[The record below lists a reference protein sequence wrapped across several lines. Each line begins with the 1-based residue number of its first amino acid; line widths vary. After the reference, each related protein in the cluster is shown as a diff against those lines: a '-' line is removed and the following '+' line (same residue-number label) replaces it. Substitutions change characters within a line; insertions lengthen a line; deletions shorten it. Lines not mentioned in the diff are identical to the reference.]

1 MSFYATIEGEL
12 SYEKQEDFDKALE
25 TIQDCWINDKNIF
38 IDEVGGEITD
48 HSTIDFDNRVIQ
60 IPYYL
65 YRNFAWVL
73 GNIREYANGW
83 YVWTTT
89 DGDFQGGVWHTNEE
103 KETVY
108 PLFQRP

>member
-1 MSFYATIEGEL
+1 MSFYAGL
-12 SYEKQEDFDKALE
+12 SKQ
-25 TIQDCWINDKNIF
+25 NDAV
-38 IDEVGGEITD
+38 D
-48 HSTIDFDNRVIQ
+48 
-60 IPYYL
+60 
-65 YRNFAWVL
+65 RNFAWVL
-73 GNIREYANGW
+73 GNIREHANGW